1 MKYLVTGATGGY
13 GTYALGFLKELV
25 PISDIAVLARTEEK
39 AAPLKA
45 AGFDVRLADYSDLTA
60 LEQVFTGID
69 RLLFVSGAPGNRQA
83 EHQNVVD
90 AAEHIQN
97 ILVNEKATLTD
108 AQMQLINKF
117 FYIRI
122 FYFYNIVF
130 IIIHNNIISILD
142 FTYN

>member
-60 LEQVFTGID
+60 LEQAFTGID
-69 RLLFVSGAPGNRQA
+69 RLLFVSGAPEIVKLSIKMLLMQPKVL
-83 EHQNVVD
+83 EFLILL
-90 AAEHIQN
+90 IQ
-97 ILVNEKATLTD
+97 
-108 AQMQLINKF
+108 
-117 FYIRI
+117 
-122 FYFYNIVF
+122 VF
-130 IIIHNNIISILD
+130 LKQKGQQVI
-142 FTYN
+142 

>member
-45 AGFDVRLADYSDLTA
+45 AGFDVRLVDYSDLTA
-60 LEQVFTGID
+60 LEQAFTGID

-83 EHQNVVD
+83 EHKNVLMQPKVL
-90 AAEHIQN
+90 EFLKLFIQ
-97 ILVNEKATLTD
+97 
-108 AQMQLINKF
+108 
-117 FYIRI
+117 
-122 FYFYNIVF
+122 VF
-130 IIIHNNIISILD
+130 LKQKLRQAI
-142 FTYN
+142 